1 MPRIGEVTGDD
12 LRAQLNEYHVL
23 VAEVIG
29 GISVEVTT
37 LSNRLTTVESRFSTL
52 SEDMAG
58 LQEANRLL
66 LREVMAIRKN
76 KQDDRP

>member
-37 LSNRLTTVESRFSTL
+37 LSNRLTTVESRFSKL